1 MLTVCINSFNDHRY
15 ALNACKLADTIIST
29 LQGVFTVLIAFGGC
43 KFQRVF
49 ANEHL
54 VVVSVTCNLSD
65 HNIYPA
71 LQIAHQVGV
80 TRDGIFLM
88 LHDTCEIRAD
98 VFQRRMNVIR
108 TLKLRNEW
116 IFAHL
121 YGLYNIGICDLG
133 FALKRAAVWEGIRY
147 LPKADGISLENGKD
161 IILMGRC
168 VESLRNVSS
177 YTLASDGHDVSELDT
192 ISITHATLHKQKRF
206 VSYMSSIGVYKTFVA
221 NSSFTVPIYASTRP
235 ECVSD
240 REALREMVGKRLL
253 TSMSPLILCSTR
265 CS

>member
-1 MLTVCINSFNDHRY
+1 M
-15 ALNACKLADTIIST
+15 
-29 LQGVFTVLIAFGGC
+29 LIAFGGC
-43 KFQRVF
+43 KFQRVYV
-49 ANEHL
+49 NEHL
-54 VVVSVTCNLSD
+54 VVVCVTCNLSD

-71 LQIAHQVGV
+71 LQIAHQAGV

-88 LHDTCEIRAD
+88 LHDTCEIRTD

-108 TLKLRNEW
+108 TLKLHNEW

-133 FALKRAAVWEGIRY
+133 FALKRAAVWKGISY
-147 LPKADGISLENGKD
+147 LSKAEGISLENGKD

-168 VESLRNVSS
+168 VQSLRNVSS

-221 NSSFTVPIYASTRP
+221 NSSFTVPIYACTRP
-235 ECVSD
+235 ECASD

-253 TSMSPLILCSTR
+253 TSMSPLISSSTR